1 MEVLYV
7 KKVLPRD
14 LRIFHI
20 PLENFSYQRPS
31 AQCKVYIA
39 DKKTCFV
46 HIPGAFKRGASMRKR
61 RKPILLPL
69 SRQFKAIMF
78 ILAVCSA
85 AIAAYSCYDYANLQ
99 IAAIDESL
107 RSYASRLARSASE
120 SYESFEN
127 ICYSAAYSSAVQTY
141 LRTPS
146 GSQDYEAY
154 QEVETQLNAAA
165 LLSANIVDAAVYGE
179 TGKFASLF
187 GSAENYRPFAESLP
201 QTQLSFRSAGVAVVN
216 GVQCHILAMPVY
228 SLRAGESRYLGM
240 FFLAV
245 DAGSM
250 LSNRLEG
257 EFTVYEPQIVL
268 LGSDGSLIYGEARL
282 YGELAARDSASEM
295 FYLNDSENPGV
306 LYAVTSY
313 AIPAV
318 ESTLFVFVNQTEITR
333 QVMLVSARF
342 LLGMAAMIL
351 FLLLLLSLL
360 YRPLIRSLRELTDFM
375 HLVSQGDRTVLKQG
389 VEIRQGLIGSTEIR
403 DVCATLNEML
413 RKTEEL
419 NHKIFDSYTRMY
431 ELEANNRKTEIAFL
445 RSQINPHFLYNTLT
459 MICGLAAEGMDDRI
473 ISVTGALSQIFRY
486 SIKGSDVVTLRE
498 EMEIVKSYLMIQ
510 KERFGDRFTVRY
522 ELQDDTL
529 DCLIPKMIIQPLV
542 ENAIVHGLEKSL
554 NPGELLIGAGRDPV
568 RGYLAIWIFDT
579 GVGMPK
585 DKLEQIRRAVTQS
598 TQTKTGDAQADLDSL
613 DREHHDSIGI
623 LNVNSRIVLY
633 YGPSYTLIVD
643 SDEGVGTNI
652 QIRVPYRPKGKTRE
666 PQKEESP

>member
-1 MEVLYV
+1 M
-7 KKVLPRD
+7 KKHR
-14 LRIFHI
+14 
-20 PLENFSYQRPS
+20 E
-31 AQCKVYIA
+31 
-39 DKKTCFV
+39 
-46 HIPGAFKRGASMRKR
+46 
-61 RKPILLPL
+61 PILLPL
-69 SRQFKAIMF
+69 SRQFKIIML

-85 AIAAYSCYDYANLQ
+85 AIAAYSCLDYANLQ
-99 IAAIDESL
+99 TSAINESL

-127 ICYSAAYSSAVQTY
+127 ICYSAGYSSAVQTY

-154 QEVETQLNAAA
+154 QEVQTQLNAAA
-165 LLSANIVDAAVYGE
+165 LMSANIVDAAVYGD
-179 TGKFASLF
+179 TGKFASLC
-187 GSAENYRPFAESLP
+187 GSAENYRSFAESLP
-201 QTQLSFRSAGVAVVN
+201 QKQLSFRSAGVGVVN
-216 GVQCHILAMPVY
+216 GVQCHILAMPIY
-228 SLRAGESRYLGM
+228 SLRAEESRYLGM

-257 EFTVYEPQIVL
+257 EFTVYDPQIVL
-268 LGSDGSLIYGEARL
+268 LDSEGSLIYGEARL
-282 YGELAARDSASEM
+282 YGSLASRDPDSEM
-295 FYLNDSENPGV
+295 FYLNDSENSSI

-333 QVMLVSARF
+333 QVMLVAARF

-351 FLLLLLSLL
+351 FLVLLLSLL
-360 YRPLIRSLRELTDFM
+360 YRPLIRSLHELTTFM
-375 HLVSQGDRTVLKQG
+375 HLVSSGDRTSLKKG
-389 VEIRQGLIGSTEIR
+389 VEIRQGLIGSTEIH
-403 DVCATLNEML
+403 DVCVTFNEML
-413 RKTEEL
+413 SKTDEL
-419 NHKIFDSYTRMY
+419 NHTIFDTYTRMY
-431 ELEANNRKTEIAFL
+431 ELEANNRRTEIAFL
-445 RSQINPHFLYNTLT
+445 RSQINPHFLYNTLA
-459 MICGLAAEGMDDRI
+459 MICGLAAEGMDDKI

-486 SIKGSDVVTLRE
+486 SIKGSDVVTLRQ
-498 EMEIVKSYLMIQ
+498 EMEIIRSYLMIQ

-554 NPGELLIGAGRDPV
+554 DPGELLIGAGRDPEH
-568 RGYLAIWIFDT
+568 GYLAIWIFDT

-585 DKLEQIRRAVTQS
+585 DKLEKIRAALSQS
-598 TQTKTGDAQADLDSL
+598 AREKTGDAQADLDSL
-613 DREHHDSIGI
+613 DRDHHDSIGI

-652 QIRVPYRPKGKTRE
+652 QIRVPYRRKAE
-666 PQKEESP
+666 NQEAQKEESP